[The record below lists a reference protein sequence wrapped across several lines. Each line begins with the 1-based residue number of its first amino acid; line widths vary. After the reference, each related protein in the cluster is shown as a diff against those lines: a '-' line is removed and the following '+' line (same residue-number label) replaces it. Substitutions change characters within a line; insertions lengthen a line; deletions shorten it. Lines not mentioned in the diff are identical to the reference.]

1 LSFVLTFERIP
12 HAVSQFIVDNAGNW
26 IVFVLFVQIVLLLVG
41 MVMDALP
48 VLIILL
54 PILLPVAVDLGMDP
68 IHFGILVE
76 ANMGLSL
83 ITPPVGICLYVAC
96 GLSDLKVED
105 ILRPLV
111 PFILVLV
118 ATLLII
124 SYVPEI
130 TLFVPRLLGYVQ

>member
-1 LSFVLTFERIP
+1 
-12 HAVSQFIVDNAGNW
+12 
-26 IVFVLFVQIVLLLVG
+26 
-41 MVMDALP
+41 
-48 VLIILL
+48 
-54 PILLPVAVDLGMDP
+54 
-68 IHFGILVE
+68 
-76 ANMGLSL
+76 MGLSL